1 MNVPMKLKPF
11 FLFLILSTFFSFS
24 HGQNEIVDLPSD
36 GNSPGKRKHF
46 NLHELFYP
54 KKKKI
59 ISLIGTMSLV
69 KSKLDEAGSGNESFL
84 LAEKETYRK
93 DPLDHFNY
101 YTGGWDIASVHYLA
115 SVAYSSAPFA
125 AIAVVW
131 FVLFGLFLLCA
142 CICCCCCCCGRNK
155 PYGYSRLAYALS
167 LMFLILFT
175 IAAIVGCAIMYTGEG
190 RFQGSV
196 NGATNYIVN
205 QGISVVNN
213 LINVYNYL
221 SSAKNIALNQY
232 FLPPNLISEI
242 DKVNSLINATGN
254 LPHVKSAHIT
264 DSVLNILNPVNIAF
278 ITITILLLLLAFLG
292 FFFSILGMQSCVYLF
307 VVIGWIIITLT
318 FFLCGIFLVFHN
330 IVADTCVAM
339 DEWVQNPMANSSMK
353 ELLPCW
359 DREFGQNV
367 LDASRSVTTGVNG
380 ILNQYIVLVANNDT
394 LPPQGVPVYHN
405 QSGPL
410 VPVICD
416 PSTKGDTQQS
426 CGVGEVALSNA
437 AEEWKKSV
445 CQVSAAGICTTEGRL
460 TPDMYNQMSSAVNV
474 SLGLYN
480 YSSFLASLV
489 DCTVIRD
496 TFKDISQDHCPGLR
510 KYSQWVYIGLVTA
523 TGSVMFSLIFWVLYA
538 RERRHRKYTKR
549 INKGYDESPLVG
561 GRKL

>member
-1 MNVPMKLKPF
+1 MDHMKQKKAKDDEEALEDKESDSSYRSYAKQ
-11 FLFLILSTFFSFS
+11 LLSE
-24 HGQNEIVDLPSD
+24 NEKVDLPSD
-36 GNSPGKRKHF
+36 VNSPG
-46 NLHELFYP
+46 
-54 KKKKI
+54 I
-59 ISLIGTMSLV
+59 MSLV
-69 KSKLDEAGSGNESFL
+69 KGKSGNGGSGNESFI

-101 YTGGWDIASVHYLA
+101 YTGGWNISDVHYLA

-131 FVLFGLFLLCA
+131 FVLFGLFLLFA
-142 CICCCCCCCGRNK
+142 CICCCCCRRKK
-155 PYGYSRLAYALS
+155 PYGYSRIAYALS
-167 LMFLILFT
+167 LIFLVIFT

-196 NGATNYIVN
+196 NGVTNYLVN
-205 QGISVVNN
+205 KGTNIVNN
-213 LINVYNYL
+213 LISVYNYL
-221 SSAKNIALNQY
+221 SSAKNIALNEQ
-232 FLPPNLISEI
+232 FLPPDLISQI

-254 LPHVKSAHIT
+254 IPHLKSAHIK
-264 DSVLNILNPVNIAF
+264 DSILNILNPVNIALISVTF
-278 ITITILLLLLAFLG
+278 LLLLLAFLG
-292 FFFSILGMQSCVYLF
+292 FLFSILGMQSCVYLF

-318 FFLCGIFLVFHN
+318 FTLCGIFLVFHN
-330 IVADTCVAM
+330 IVADTCIAM
-339 DEWVQNPMANSSMK
+339 NQWVQNPMANSAIK

-367 LDASRSVTTGVNG
+367 MDASRSVSTGVNG

-394 LPPQGVPVYHN
+394 IPPQSVPLYYN

-410 VPVICD
+410 VPAICD
-416 PSTKGDTQQS
+416 PYTTGDTQQG
-426 CGVGEVALSNA
+426 CGEGLVALSNA
-437 AEEWKKSV
+437 TEEWKKYL
-445 CQVSAAGICTTEGRL
+445 CQVSAAGVCTTVGRL
-460 TPDMYNQMSSAVNV
+460 TPIIYYQMISAVNV
-474 SLGLYN
+474 SFGLYN
-480 YSSFLASLV
+480 YGPFLASLA

-496 TFKDISQDHCPGLR
+496 TLKEISENHCPGLR

-523 TGSVMFSLIFWVLYA
+523 TGSVLLSLIFWVLYA

>member
-1 MNVPMKLKPF
+1 MNMLMKLKPF
-11 FLFLILSTFFSFS
+11 FLFLILSTFFSLS
-24 HGQNEIVDLPSD
+24 YGQNDSVDLPSD
-36 GNSPGKRKHF
+36 SNSPG
-46 NLHELFYP
+46 
-54 KKKKI
+54 I
-59 ISLIGTMSLV
+59 MSLV
-69 KSKLDEAGSGNESFL
+69 KRKLDEGRPGNGSL
-84 LAEKETYRK
+84 ILAEKETYRK

-101 YTGGWDIASVHYLA
+101 YTGGWNIANVHYLA

-125 AIAVVW
+125 AIALVW
-131 FVLFGLFLLCA
+131 FVLFGLFLFFA
-142 CICCCCCCCGRNK
+142 CICCCCCRRNK

-190 RFQGSV
+190 RFRGSV
-196 NGATNYIVN
+196 NGAIKYIVN

-213 LINVYNYL
+213 LISVYNYL
-221 SSAKNIALNQY
+221 SSAKNIALNQH
-232 FLPPNLISEI
+232 FLPPDLISEI

-254 LPHVKSAHIT
+254 LPHVKSSHIT
-264 DSVLNILNPVNIAF
+264 DSMLNILNPVNIVL
-278 ITITILLLLLAFLG
+278 ITITVFMLLLTFLG
-292 FFFSILGMQSCVYLF
+292 FLFSILGMQSCVYLF

-318 FFLCGIFLVFHN
+318 FVLCGIFLVFHN

-367 LDASRSVTTGVNG
+367 FDASRSVTTGVNG

-394 LPPQGVPVYHN
+394 LSPQAVLVYHN

-416 PSTKGDTQQS
+416 DPYTKGDTQQS

-437 AEEWKKSV
+437 TEEWKKYV
-445 CQVSAAGICTTEGRL
+445 CQVSAAGICTTAGRL
-460 TPDMYNQMSSAVNV
+460 TPKMYNQMSSAVNV
-474 SLGLYN
+474 SFGLYN
-480 YSSFLASLV
+480 YSTFLASLV
-489 DCTVIRD
+489 DCTAIRD
-496 TFKDISQDHCPGLR
+496 TFKDISQNHCPGLR

-549 INKGYDESPLVG
+549 INKGYDESPLG